1 MRDGLKV
8 ITFILCLCAVTAS
21 GQSGQWDEPQDFPD
35 STAAGRIIERRSPG
49 WRNRARHADAATELA
64 AADRLRD
71 SNRWRRAQRR
81 YRAVVAN
88 WHDSVEAVIA
98 QLRLARMM
106 EQRQRYERAFF
117 EYQYLIDHYIGRFPY
132 TQVLESQYELA
143 IHMAEAS
150 GRGIFGRIAVDTPLT
165 MLETLLKNA
174 PHSDHAPSIKA
185 AIGKLHERN
194 GAYDLA
200 ATTYATLQQRHP
212 GTPEAADAAFREVRV
227 LTRLSRR
234 KSNDEALASETLALL
249 RRYQAMAS
257 GQERDKVQ
265 LYTDEVEQRVIAFW
279 RERADLYDR
288 IQDRPRAALIVYE
301 EWLSRFPGM
310 DEAEEVRARIE
321 SLRKEINE

>member
-8 ITFILCLCAVTAS
+8 ITFIVCLCAVTAS
-21 GQSGQWDEPQDFPD
+21 GQWDEPHDFPD
-35 STAAGRIIERRSPG
+35 STAVGRKIERRSPG
-49 WRNRARHADAATELA
+49 WRNRARHADAVTELA

-71 SNRWRRAQRR
+71 SSRWRRAQRR

-98 QLRLARMM
+98 QLRLAQML
-106 EQRQRYERAFF
+106 EQRQRHERAFF
-117 EYQYLIDHYIGRFPY
+117 EYQYLIDHYIDRFPY
-132 TQVLESQYELA
+132 TQVLERQYELA

-150 GRGIFGRIAVDTPLT
+150 GSGIFGRLSVDTPLA

-174 PHSDHAPSIKA
+174 PHGDRAPSIKA
-185 AIGKLHERN
+185 AIGKLHERD

-212 GTPEAADAAFREVRV
+212 GSPEAAEAAFREVRV

-234 KSNDEALASETLALL
+234 KSNDEALATETLALL
-249 RRYQAMAS
+249 RRYQAMVS
-257 GQERDKVQ
+257 DQERYKVQ
-265 LYTDEVEQRVIAFW
+265 RYIDEVEQRVIAFW

-301 EWLSRFPGM
+301 EWLSRFPDM
-310 DEAEEVRARIE
+310 DEADEVRARIE
-321 SLRKEINE
+321 SLRKKVNE